1 MGNRGRT
8 RFAGKRKCKAV
19 LGSRQQLCLAFPYGM
34 IIGYRKGADG
44 KPEII
49 PDQAEVIRL
58 IFNSYLQGDSLQNI
72 KKKLETAGAV
82 TARGNT
88 TWSSQAIL
96 RILQN
101 EKYCGDVLLQK
112 TFTEGVLTGTQKKN
126 TGQLPQY
133 YIENHHEGIVTK
145 QVFREV
151 QEEIAKRQS
160 KNPANIRK
168 KRKGRYNSRYALS
181 GRLVCGECGSS
192 YKRVTWDI
200 HGRKEVVWRC
210 ANRAAYGTKFCK
222 HSPSIPEEELHEA
235 ILKAI
240 QELTDNFTAEVSAQL
255 NGILQQIERGENS
268 DTSLQ
273 TQLEQE
279 QQEFDRLLE
288 LSLDLDEQT
297 PFLDNKL
304 KSTNEKIKALKRAIS
319 ESAEKK
325 KQTPS
330 QLRISEKDL
339 QIKEYDDTMTAR
351 IVESIKVKSRNG
363 MSDAPVKPDKEVSRW
378 NLIKAYL
385 NDHSFI
391 MNADVRALCG
401 VSAATA
407 NRILAGLVRDG
418 KLEKCRENS
427 WWVYKRKAD

>member
-1 MGNRGRT
+1 MRG
-8 RFAGKRKCKAV
+8 KA
-19 LGSRQQLCLAFPYGM
+19 
-34 IIGYRKGADG
+34 
-44 KPEII
+44 
-49 PDQAEVIRL
+49 
-58 IFNSYLQGDSLQNI
+58 
-72 KKKLETAGAV
+72 
-82 TARGNT
+82 

-112 TFTEGVLTGTQKKN
+112 TFTEGVLTGFQKKN

-151 QEEIAKRQS
+151 QAEIAKRQS

-168 KRKGRYNSRYALS
+168 KRKGRYNSKYALS

-210 ANRAAYGTKFCK
+210 ASRAAYGTKFCK

-240 QELTDNFTAEVSAQL
+240 QELADNFTAEVSLQL
-255 NGILQQIERGENS
+255 NGILQQIEQGENS
-268 DTSLQ
+268 GTSLQ
-273 TQLEQE
+273 AQLEQA

-304 KSTNEKIKALKRAIS
+304 KQTNEKIKTLKKAI
-319 ESAEKK
+319 AENAKKK
-325 KQTPS
+325 KQTPP
-330 QLRISEKDL
+330 QLRISERDL
-339 QIKEYDDTMTAR
+339 QIKEYDDTLTAR
-351 IVESIKVKSRNG
+351 IVESIKVKSRNEIEIQFVG
-363 MSDAPVKPDKEVSRW
+363 GYKENVELKK
-378 NLIKAYL
+378 NYEGKA
-385 NDHSFI
+385 
-391 MNADVRALCG
+391 
-401 VSAATA
+401 
-407 NRILAGLVRDG
+407 
-418 KLEKCRENS
+418 
-427 WWVYKRKAD
+427 